1 MIVLLGDGIQSLFPQ
16 LDLVTTR
23 LISFCV
29 LTPTVFISIKKLA
42 YTSLIGII
50 GCVSL
55 VIIVFYDGLSKDTK
69 PGSLFD
75 PMVKKKK
82 KIVIVCFICIDKKNF
97 IQDTEFVPS
106 DISNLPLSFGLIMSG
121 FAGHAVFPSIY
132 RDMRNPA
139 QYNSMVNITYFITFI
154 VYVFMS
160 IIGYLMFGQ
169 DALQEVYKK

>member
-82 KIVIVCFICIDKKNF
+82 NCYCLF
-97 IQDTEFVPS
+97 
-106 DISNLPLSFGLIMSG
+106 
-121 FAGHAVFPSIY
+121 
-132 RDMRNPA
+132 
-139 QYNSMVNITYFITFI
+139 
-154 VYVFMS
+154 
-160 IIGYLMFGQ
+160 YL
-169 DALQEVYKK
+169 Y